1 MRRAEREIKDKSTVE
16 EILRRA
22 TVCRLAVCDGD
33 IPYVVP
39 LHFGYE
45 SNGLYFHSAPEGRKM
60 ETIKANP
67 NVCFEV
73 DVDQDVTRTDTPCNW
88 EMKYRSVI
96 GFGKAHIVDDPQE
109 KRRALKM
116 IVEPYSGDPCVNP
129 ESALRDVAVVKIQI
143 ESMTGEKSRILI
155 SRCDAGNSTLVPG

>member
-39 LHFGYE
+39 LYFGCE
-45 SNGLYFHSAPEGRKM
+45 SRRLYFHSAPEGRKIEM
-60 ETIKANP
+60 VKANP

-73 DVDQDVTRTDTPCNW
+73 DVDQDVTRMDTPSNW

-96 GFGKAHIVDDPQE
+96 GFGKGHIVDDPEE
-109 KRRALKM
+109 KRRALNI
-116 IVEPYSGDPCVNP
+116 IVEHYSGDPCVNP
-129 ESALRDVAVVKIQI
+129 ESALGDVAVVKIQT
-143 ESMTGEKSRILI
+143 ESIAGEK
-155 SRCDAGNSTLVPG
+155 PGY